1 MRFVAL
7 LALPPSA
14 AAASVATV
22 ALLTAVVVALGLGLG
37 LGVDDDVHP
46 AIITVAPAITT
57 STKMR
62 CFFMVSFSQR
72 QSPCRFRL
80 LWYALFV

>member
-1 MRFVAL
+1 MVAL
-7 LALPPSA
+7 LALPRSV
-14 AAASVATV
+14 AAASAATV
-22 ALLTAVVVALGLGLG
+22 ALLTAVVVALALGLGLG
-37 LGVDDDVHP
+37 LDDDVHP

-62 CFFMVSFSQR
+62 CFLKFSFSYR